1 MALLCNQIAS
11 NHVVQPYKCNRF
23 GKTCVWCS
31 YMYLCSFHNHAVISY
46 IAHKIMQYDRCV
58 GIVVLILSLYG
69 FTYYNSEV
77 ECYLLT

>member
-1 MALLCNQIAS
+1 MALLYNQIAS
-11 NHVVQPYKCNRF
+11 NHVVQPYKCHRF
-23 GKTCVWCS
+23 GKTCVWCG
-31 YMYLCSFHNHAVISY
+31 YMYLCVAFIIMQLS
-46 IAHKIMQYDRCV
+46 AHKIMQYVDMCV